1 MKYTRLLSLWLCCW
15 LISTVL
21 SAAEPKKDGA
31 EPDYAAELPKIAP
44 KSPEE
49 SRQAI
54 RLKVGFH
61 AEIVAAEPLI
71 RSPMAMDFDEYGR
84 AFVVELPEYN
94 QYASSK
100 PQGKGA
106 VKRLEDT

>member
-1 MKYTRLLSLWLCCW
+1 MKRALVLCLWLCGW
-15 LISTVL
+15 SILAL
-21 SAAEPKKDGA
+21 SAAEPKTGAA
-31 EPDYAAELPKIAP
+31 EPDYAAELPRIAP
-44 KSPEE
+44 KSPDE
-49 SRQAI
+49 SLQAI
-54 RLKVGFH
+54 RLKAGFH
-61 AEIVAAEPLI
+61 AELVAAEPLI

-106 VKRLEDT
+106 IKR